1 MSELAN
7 KEYREALVEENIR
20 TGLAFQIRALREKHR
35 LSQAQLGE
43 KAGMPQ
49 NAVSRLED
57 PDYGRFTIKTLVRLA
72 AAFDIGLS
80 VKFVSFQT
88 LLDSLEDLRP
98 ETLAVPSFRE
108 EQEERQHT
116 MERYLGGLAAY
127 SEVTGNVQEK
137 QYPWQHSEPTGAS
150 SALVPRGQP
159 QSSPTLES
167 LAA

>member
-1 MSELAN
+1 MNELASR
-7 KEYREALVEENIR
+7 EYREAFVEENIR

-72 AAFDIGLS
+72 AAFDVGLS
-80 VKFVSFQT
+80 VKFVSFRA

-108 EQEERQHT
+108 EEEGRQKV
-116 MERYLGGLAAY
+116 MERY
-127 SEVTGNVQEK
+127 
-137 QYPWQHSEPTGAS
+137 
-150 SALVPRGQP
+150 
-159 QSSPTLES
+159 
-167 LAA
+167 